1 MTKYILQSGNVK
13 DFPEKMKKY
22 NKEVFRDFLSG
33 GKNEKTQDES
43 VKVLF
48 NFFSQK
54 REDWE
59 MKYENYDKR
68 LREDVDLKLETKMA
82 MPDKFTEQCQWADV
96 IIFAG
101 GDDDLLRCRMSKF
114 DVPGIWEGKII
125 VGSSAGSDYLVDSF
139 WPYDWREV
147 LDGTGLIPIKFIPH
161 YKALDCAENDS
172 RGDVDW
178 EKAYKELKEYGD
190 KNLPIYALEEGDF
203 VVFEDRK
210 EKIRNNK
217 K

>member
-22 NKEVFRDFLSG
+22 NEEVFRDFLSG

-59 MKYENYDKR
+59 MKHDNYDKR

-82 MPDKFTEQCQWADV
+82 MPNEFAEQCRWADV

-101 GDDDLLRCRMSKF
+101 GDDDLLRCRMLKF
-114 DVPGIWEGKII
+114 DVPGIWEGK
-125 VGSSAGSDYLVDSF
+125 VVTGGSAGASYLVNSF
-139 WPYDWREV
+139 WTCDWRKIM
-147 LDGTGLIPIKFIPH
+147 DGKGIIPAKFIPH
-161 YKALDCAENDS
+161 YKSDFGTDDP
-172 RGDVDW
+172 RGPIDW
-178 EKAYKELKEYGD
+178 DKAYEELEGYGD

-203 VVFEDRK
+203 VVFENGK
-210 EKIRNNK
+210 EITMNNK
-217 K
+217 